1 MRHDTIVETCSVHEF
16 PTHFAHMP
24 KAPEKLS
31 FVGSLPSPDYKYV
44 TIVGSRKHSDYA
56 REACERLIAEM
67 SGFPVVIVSGL
78 AYGIDACAHRAAMK
92 NNLTTI
98 AFPGSGLGQK
108 VLYPAGHRQLA
119 NEIVAAGGCLISEFD
134 NTQPALPWTFPVRN
148 RLMAGIADV
157 VIVIEARE
165 KSGSLITAREA
176 ADYGRTVMVVPG
188 PIYDE
193 RCAGSNQLLF
203 DGAIP
208 ILNGNTILHE
218 LGFSVDAT
226 QPALPLRSYTPEEQ
240 QIIDCLYE
248 PKTRGELARVLKIPM
263 PELNQRITLLEIQ
276 GYVKDSGGSIHI
288 KNHT

>member
-1 MRHDTIVETCSVHEF
+1 MHHDMKPRVCSVDEF
-16 PTHFAHMP
+16 PEQFQHIP
-24 KAPEKLS
+24 KAPKELS
-31 FVGSLPSPDYKYV
+31 VIGELPSPDYKYV

-56 REACERLIAEM
+56 GQTCERLIAEM
-67 SGFPVVIVSGL
+67 AGFPIIIVSGL
-78 AYGIDACAHRAAMK
+78 AYGIDACAHRAALK
-92 NNLTTI
+92 HNITTMV
-98 AFPGSGLGQK
+98 FPGSGLNPD

-119 NEIVAAGGCLISEFD
+119 NQIVAAGGCLVSEFK
-134 NTQPALPWTFPVRN
+134 NNQKALPWTFPVRN

-226 QPALPLRSYTPEEQ
+226 QGVLPLRTYTPDEQ
-240 QIIDCLYE
+240 EIIDCLYE
-248 PKTRGELARVLKIPM
+248 PKTRGELLEKLEINM
-263 PELNQRITLLEIQ
+263 SLLNQKLTELEIK
-276 GYVKDSGGSIHI
+276 GYIVETSGTIRVKS
-288 KNHT
+288 

>member
-1 MRHDTIVETCSVHEF
+1 MRHEKEIHPCSLVDF
-16 PTHFAHMP
+16 PDQFQHMP

-31 FVGSLPSPDYKYV
+31 AIGSLPSADYKYV

-56 REACERLIAEM
+56 RETCERLIAEM

-78 AYGIDACAHRAAMK
+78 AYGIDACAHRAALR
-92 NNLTTI
+92 NNITTM
-98 AFPGSGLGQK
+98 AFPGSGLDDK

-119 NEIVAAGGCLISEFD
+119 NEIVAAGGCLVSEFSD
-134 NTQPALPWTFPVRN
+134 TQPALPWTFPVRN

-193 RCAGSNQLLF
+193 RCTGSNQLLF

-218 LGFSVDAT
+218 LGFSVDAM
-226 QPALPLRSYTPEEQ
+226 QLALPLRSYTHEEQ

-248 PKTRGELARVLKIPM
+248 PKTRGELSQLLNIPM
-263 PELNQRITLLEIQ
+263 AELNQRITMLEIQ
-276 GYVKDSGGSIHI
+276 GYVKDISGNIHI
-288 KNHT
+288 NT

>member
-31 FVGSLPSPDYKYV
+31 LIGRLPSPDYKYV

-56 REACERLIAEM
+56 RDVCERLIAEM
-67 SGFPVVIVSGL
+67 AGFPVVIVSGL
-78 AYGIDACAHRAAMK
+78 AYGIDACAHRAALK
-92 NNLTTI
+92 NNLPTM
-98 AFPGSGLGQK
+98 AFPGSGLDDK

-119 NEIVAAGGCLISEFD
+119 NEIVAAGGCLVSEFPD
-134 NTQPALPWTFPVRN
+134 KQPALPWTFPVRN
-148 RLMAGIADV
+148 RLMAGVADV
-157 VIVIEARE
+157 VVVIEARE

-188 PIYDE
+188 PLYDE
-193 RCAGSNQLLF
+193 RCTGSNQLLF

-208 ILNGNTILHE
+208 IINANTILHE

-226 QPALPLRSYTPEEQ
+226 QPALPLRSYTLEEQ
-240 QIIDCLYE
+240 VIIDCLYE
-248 PKTRGELARVLKIPM
+248 PKTRGELVRMLDIPM
-263 PELNQRITLLEIQ
+263 AELNQRITSLEIQ
-276 GYVKDSGGSIHI
+276 GYVKDMGGNIHVQ
-288 KNHT
+288 K